1 MPIAQPSPSIRQ
13 IIEAA
18 AARFGVPLPIA
29 LAVAYV
35 ESRFNPEA
43 RNSRSGATGLFQL
56 MPATAEALGVTD
68 MTDSAQSANAGLRFL
83 ANLRKRWG
91 SWSAALAAYNWG
103 PGNLGRALEE
113 GRSWP
118 GSVQANYIDPV
129 IVRAQS
135 YAHELGIPWHEVPP
149 APPTPPE
156 APSGP
161 DTPSDVTPPVGP
173 ATALA
178 TAAAVLGLLWLLNR
192 ARGASV

>member
-68 MTDSAQSANAGLRFL
+68 MTDPAQSANAGLRFL